1 MNGNKAHKKTKNI
14 SINNVNEVQHQQVT
28 EVSKEDGD
36 FLTLLYSPQPLPSPE
51 NTALKANN
59 SVSEYQDIADT
70 ECNQHIMQIDSAQD

>member
-51 NTALKANN
+51 NTALKANY
-59 SVSEYQDIADT
+59 SIRT
-70 ECNQHIMQIDSAQD
+70 